1 MIHATSTR
9 RLRIVVGFMVLAVG
23 FFWAVGSQMGFTES
37 ENMNKKDFQISID
50 AQPVTFAAPPVL
62 REDKWFVP
70 LEPFA
75 KQLGLKVEYPEGAQM
90 AVLCGGGASEICVP
104 LEFQDIAPQVS
115 SIGSH
120 KGVVEID
127 GVTYVQPARVTEP
140 FGFEIYEVSANRL
153 EVIQPMHL
161 APEFTLPD
169 LEGTPRRLRDF
180 RGKKTLLYVW
190 GSW

>member
-1 MIHATSTR
+1 MILAISVR
-9 RLRIVVGFMVLAVG
+9 KLGRIVGFIMLATALFCTVDLWVGFA
-23 FFWAVGSQMGFTES
+23 EE
-37 ENMNKKDFQISID
+37 ENMSREDFQITID
-50 AQPVTFAAPPVL
+50 AQRVAFAAPPIL
-62 REDKWFVP
+62 REGKWFVP

-75 KQLGLKVEYPEGAQM
+75 KRLGLKVEYPEGAKM
-90 AVLCGGGASEICVP
+90 AVLCGESELCVP
-104 LEFQDIAPQVS
+104 LEFQDIALQA

-169 LEGTPRRLRDF
+169 LEGAPRRLRDF

>member
-1 MIHATSTR
+1 MSLAILVR
-9 RLRIVVGFMVLAVG
+9 RLGVI
-23 FFWAVGSQMGFTES
+23 VGSIMLTTALFCAVDLRVGLAEEKDMS
-37 ENMNKKDFQISID
+37 RDDFQITID
-50 AQPVTFAAPPVL
+50 AQRVAFAVPPVL

-75 KQLGLKVEYPEGAQM
+75 KQLGLKVEYPEGAKM
-90 AVLCGGGASEICVP
+90 AVLCGGGASELCVP
-104 LEFQDIAPQVS
+104 LEFQDIALQASV
-115 SIGSH
+115 GSH
-120 KGVVEID
+120 KGVVDID

-153 EVIQPMHL
+153 EVVQPMHL

-169 LEGTPRRLRDF
+169 LEGTPRRLQDF

>member
-1 MIHATSTR
+1 MILAISVR
-9 RLRIVVGFMVLAVG
+9 RLGVIVGSIMLTTALFCAVG
-23 FFWAVGSQMGFTES
+23 LRVGLAEE
-37 ENMNKKDFQISID
+37 ENMSREDLQITID
-50 AQPVTFAAPPVL
+50 AQRVTFAAPPIL

-75 KQLGLKVEYPEGAQM
+75 KQLGLKVEYPEGAKM
-90 AVLCGGGASEICVP
+90 AVLCGGASELCVP
-104 LEFQDIAPQVS
+104 LEFQDIALKA

-120 KGVVEID
+120 KGVVDIG
-127 GVTYVQPARVTEP
+127 GVTYVQPELVTEP

-153 EVIQPMHL
+153 EVIQAMHL

-169 LEGTPRRLRDF
+169 LEGTPRHLQDF

>member
-1 MIHATSTR
+1 MLTTALFCAVD
-9 RLRIVVGFMVLAVG
+9 LRVGLA
-23 FFWAVGSQMGFTES
+23 EE
-37 ENMNKKDFQISID
+37 ENMSREDFQITID
-50 AQPVTFAAPPVL
+50 AQCVAFAVPPVL
-62 REDKWFVP
+62 REGKWFVP

-75 KQLGLKVEYPEGAQM
+75 KQLGLKVEYPEGTKM
-90 AVLCGGGASEICVP
+90 AVLCGGGASELCVP
-104 LEFQDIAPQVS
+104 LEFQDIALKAA
-115 SIGSH
+115 IGSH
-120 KGVVEID
+120 KGVVDID

>member
-1 MIHATSTR
+1 MILAISVR
-9 RLRIVVGFMVLAVG
+9 RLGRIVGFIMLTTALFCAVDLRVGLA
-23 FFWAVGSQMGFTES
+23 EE
-37 ENMNKKDFQISID
+37 ENMSREDLQITIE
-50 AQPVTFAAPPVL
+50 AQRVTFATPPIL

-75 KQLGLKVEYPEGAQM
+75 KQLGLKVEYPEGAKM
-90 AVLCGGGASEICVP
+90 AVLCGGSELCVP
-104 LEFQDIAPQVS
+104 LEFQDIAPQA

-120 KGVVEID
+120 KGVVDID
-127 GVTYVQPARVTEP
+127 GVTYVQPELVTEP

-153 EVIQPMHL
+153 EIIQSMHL

-169 LEGTPRRLRDF
+169 LEGTPSHLRDF

>member
-1 MIHATSTR
+1 MILARSVR
-9 RLRIVVGFMVLAVG
+9 RLGRIVGFIMLATVLLCAVG
-23 FFWAVGSQMGFTES
+23 LRVGLAEE
-37 ENMNKKDFQISID
+37 ENMSREDFQITID
-50 AQPVTFAAPPVL
+50 AQRVAFAASPIL
-62 REDKWFVP
+62 REGKWFVP

-75 KQLGLKVEYPEGAQM
+75 KQLGLKVEYPEGAKM
-90 AVLCGGGASEICVP
+90 AVLCGGGTSELCVP
-104 LEFQDIAPQVS
+104 LEFQDIALQATVA
-115 SIGSH
+115 SH

-140 FGFEIYEVSANRL
+140 FGFKIYEVSANRL

>member
-1 MIHATSTR
+1 MIFAISLR
-9 RLRIVVGFMVLAVG
+9 RLGRIMGFIVLTTALFCAVG
-23 FFWAVGSQMGFTES
+23 LRVGLAEE
-37 ENMNKKDFQISID
+37 ENMSREDLQITID
-50 AQPVTFAAPPVL
+50 AQRVTFAAPPIF

-75 KQLGLKVEYPEGAQM
+75 KQLGLKVEYPEGAKM
-90 AVLCGGGASEICVP
+90 AVLCGGASELCVP
-104 LEFQDIAPQVS
+104 LEFQDIAPQGS

-120 KGVVEID
+120 KGVVDID
-127 GVTYVQPARVTEP
+127 GVTYVQPVLVTEP
-140 FGFEIYEVSANRL
+140 FGFEIYEVSVNRL
-153 EVIQPMHL
+153 EIIQSMHL

-169 LEGTPRRLRDF
+169 LEGTPRHLQDF

>member
-1 MIHATSTR
+1 MILAISLR
-9 RLRIVVGFMVLAVG
+9 RLGRIVGFIVLTTALFCAVG
-23 FFWAVGSQMGFTES
+23 LRVGLAEE
-37 ENMNKKDFQISID
+37 ENMSREDLQITID
-50 AQPVTFAAPPVL
+50 AQRVTFAAPPIL

-75 KQLGLKVEYPEGAQM
+75 KQLGLKVEYPEGAKM
-90 AVLCGGGASEICVP
+90 AVLCGGASELCVP
-104 LEFQDIAPQVS
+104 LEFQDIALEP

-120 KGVVEID
+120 KGVVDIG
-127 GVTYVQPARVTEP
+127 GVTYVQPELVTEP

-153 EVIQPMHL
+153 EVIQAMHL

-169 LEGTPRRLRDF
+169 LEGTPRHLQDF